1 MLQDRGLLS
10 IEQPITKFISGA
22 PADYRNITIS
32 HLLNHTA
39 GVPNYTD
46 IPGFWAQHS
55 ARDVTPSEATDYF
68 MSLPLDFAPGERFNY
83 SNSGYLLLGRVIEAV
98 AQCRYG
104 EFLQNEIF
112 RPLEMDDTSYLA
124 NAPATKQSA
133 SGYVLRAGTFQNAAI
148 MSMTWPHASGALGSS
163 VLDLVKWQIALSSG
177 KLVSR
182 NTLTV
187 MHQPTIL
194 NDGSQSS
201 YGFGWMIGDRG
212 GQRYPHHSGSIN
224 GFASHMAWFPEGDV
238 TVAVLSNL
246 VSFPATNLG
255 DKLAHAAFLVD

>member
-1 MLQDRGLLS
+1 
-10 IEQPITKFISGA
+10 
-22 PADYRNITIS
+22 
-32 HLLNHTA
+32 
-39 GVPNYTD
+39 
-46 IPGFWAQHS
+46 
-55 ARDVTPSEATDYF
+55 
-68 MSLPLDFAPGERFNY
+68 
-83 SNSGYLLLGRVIEAV
+83 
-98 AQCRYG
+98 QCRDG

-112 RPLEMDDTSYLA
+112 RPLKRDDTSYLA
-124 NAPATKQSA
+124 KAPATKQSE

-212 GQRYPHHSGSIN
+212 GQRYPHHSRSIN
-224 GFASHMAWFPEGDV
+224 
-238 TVAVLSNL
+238 
-246 VSFPATNLG
+246 
-255 DKLAHAAFLVD
+255 